1 MESNLNEVLGI
12 AFYAQE
18 QEEEKSR
25 QIEDLIKSYKGA
37 SALLPP
43 RQYGKPL
50 NPEKFGITLR
60 SIIEKNNPQFEIR
73 GSLIE
78 LLNSL
83 VSKKLNKNLI
93 FGNSELA
100 IVFVNIILKSNID
113 VIYLIDKYFGNT
125 SAVFAYSVLKLFK
138 SSDNE
143 EKGRFFPLSGL
154 ENFDTASLF

>member
-60 SIIEKNNPQFEIR
+60 SIIEKNNPQLAAFLEISTGYHR
-73 GSLIE
+73 RKEEEELSRKEAIERMQQKTMARNLKKSSL
-78 LLNSL
+78 LT
-83 VSKKLNKNLI
+83 KNLP
-93 FGNSELA
+93 
-100 IVFVNIILKSNID
+100 
-113 VIYLIDKYFGNT
+113 
-125 SAVFAYSVLKLFK
+125 KLTFC
-138 SSDNE
+138 
-143 EKGRFFPLSGL
+143 
-154 ENFDTASLF
+154 